1 MTFNTQNF
9 GSMMQRMSGHGEI
22 QTSQDDPI
30 FKALVRRK
38 KQGED
43 TTLPPTQ
50 EYSNEDI
57 EALESFCK
65 QHGILG
71 FNFGRMH
78 PKAALSMLKNKMGMP
93 SHTEVSL
100 NQSKSLLKG

>member
-1 MTFNTQNF
+1 
-9 GSMMQRMSGHGEI
+9 MQTLEHFKEGIINQIVHL
-22 QTSQDDPI
+22 DPAHPI

-50 EYSNEDI
+50 EYANEDI

-78 PKAALSMLKNKMGMP
+78 PKAALSMLKNKMGIS
-93 SHTEVSL
+93 SHTEVSVS
-100 NQSKSLLKG
+100 QSKSLLKG